1 MNLTP
6 IIMDLKAKRDQLLKE
21 RETLEKIKK
30 EAHEGILKINADLR
44 KLAALTRHAE
54 EMFAEEKEKV

>member
-1 MNLTP
+1 
-6 IIMDLKAKRDQLLKE
+6 MDLAAKRQQLLSD
-21 RETLEKIKK
+21 REKLEKIKK

-54 EMFAEEKEKV
+54 EMFSEEKPLV